1 MADRIRIWT
10 VDENEGRESA
20 LPLEELTSTE
30 TEQRLEE
37 LLVTSPDL
45 LAPGLSLIGRQ
56 VMTAG
61 GPLDLLG
68 INGAGRLVL
77 FELKRGT
84 LTRDAVAQILDYASD
99 LRGRDP
105 DEFAGLVEEN
115 SGKNGIVRI
124 DDFSDWYRGEF
135 PDVSDPPPTDLGL
148 VLLGLGVDEAAL
160 RMVNYLV
167 ESGLDIQLVTFQAFR
182 SGSQILL
189 TRKAETVAPK
199 SRSGD
204 GSRSTKRENRR
215 ILEQLAESQGVGS
228 LLVEVADFLENLIPG
243 YRWPG
248 KTAFTFSLQER
259 TAEGRP
265 SYRAYAAVYVDRKE
279 RGRVLFSLNDRAI
292 HAAPLAV
299 ERVVS
304 EVPEAQRTSDSWMPF
319 MLPITVE
326 SWPGLRGSIQDLV
339 DSVIEAWREDAKRQ
353 ETDAESGD
361 SDETSQAIDYPTAEI
376 KESRG
381 D

>member
-135 PDVSDPPPTDLGL
+135 PDVSDGFYPARADTSEKAHLGP
-148 VLLGLGVDEAAL
+148 GGVSWQSEGSTARSL
-160 RMVNYLV
+160 NVR
-167 ESGLDIQLVTFQAFR
+167 R
-182 SGSQILL
+182 SG
-189 TRKAETVAPK
+189 
-199 SRSGD
+199 
-204 GSRSTKRENRR
+204 
-215 ILEQLAESQGVGS
+215 
-228 LLVEVADFLENLIPG
+228 
-243 YRWPG
+243 
-248 KTAFTFSLQER
+248 
-259 TAEGRP
+259 
-265 SYRAYAAVYVDRKE
+265 
-279 RGRVLFSLNDRAI
+279 
-292 HAAPLAV
+292 
-299 ERVVS
+299 
-304 EVPEAQRTSDSWMPF
+304 
-319 MLPITVE
+319 
-326 SWPGLRGSIQDLV
+326 
-339 DSVIEAWREDAKRQ
+339 
-353 ETDAESGD
+353 
-361 SDETSQAIDYPTAEI
+361 
-376 KESRG
+376 
-381 D
+381 